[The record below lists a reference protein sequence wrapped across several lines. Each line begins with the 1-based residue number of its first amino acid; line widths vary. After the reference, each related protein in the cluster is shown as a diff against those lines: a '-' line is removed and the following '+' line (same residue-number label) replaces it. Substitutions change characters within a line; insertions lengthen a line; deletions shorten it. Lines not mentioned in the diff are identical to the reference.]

1 MKAKL
6 FMTEY
11 DALNDRR
18 IDLICKKLEHGLTL
32 AECQELDHLQAWTA
46 EILQERAMLN
56 AYY

>member
-1 MKAKL
+1 MN
-6 FMTEY
+6 EY
-11 DALNDRR
+11 EAMNDRR

-46 EILQERAMLN
+46 EVLQERAMLN